1 MATFMPSSPVTHGPL
16 GHGGG
21 VAEPPVRGGG
31 DDGPG
36 DEGSDYVGR
45 LRRARLGVAVAIAA
59 VVMIF
64 VSLTSAYIVRQGLP
78 TFDSPSSSYV
88 RDWGEV
94 SLPLALLIM
103 NTAVLLL
110 SSVTMEGARRSIT
123 RQSALAP
130 VRSIPGVSLGEER
143 QFPWLGF
150 TVVLGIGFLAG
161 QFLAWSELRRRGVF
175 ISTHPNRFFVYLC
188 TGVHAVHLAGGV
200 IAMLWAGMTSVLDK
214 PIESRRI
221 VIDVTAWYWHFMA
234 VLWIY
239 VFALLEFAR

>member
-1 MATFMPSSPVTHGPL
+1 MATFIPSSPVAHEQL
-16 GHGGG
+16 GRGGG
-21 VAEPPVRGGG
+21 VTEPPVRGGG
-31 DDGPG
+31 DDGQG
-36 DEGSDYVGR
+36 DDGSDYVGR

-78 TFDSPSSSYV
+78 TFDGPSSSYV

-103 NTAVLLL
+103 NTAVLVI
-110 SSVTMEGARRSIT
+110 SSVTMAGARRSIT

-130 VRSIPGVSLGEER
+130 VTSSPGVSL
-143 QFPWLGF
+143 
-150 TVVLGIGFLAG
+150 VY
-161 QFLAWSELRRRGVF
+161 VF
-175 ISTHPNRFFVYLC
+175 

-200 IAMLWAGMTSVLDK
+200 LALLWAGMTYLLDK

-221 VIDVTAWYWHFMA
+221 VIDVSAWYWHFMA
-234 VLWIY
+234 LLWIY
-239 VFALLEFAR
+239 VFALLEFARY